1 MSSQAAVR
9 TDDHDIEKRRHRRVE
24 LVLPA
29 RFMLPDETEYEA
41 TLQNISAGGLML
53 KSDTQ
58 PDMGTQI
65 IVYVQDIG
73 RLEGEVVR
81 HIPDGFAISFKFA
94 EKLRERV
101 VEKLTHKINA
111 ALTGVEQRA
120 TVRHESNEKAHLMLA
135 DGSEIECRVLDM
147 SLGGVSLA
155 VSLRPPVGE
164 LIHIGKMSG
173 RVVRHHEHG
182 IGVAF
187 DAVQAHWG
195 SLSNSLR

>member
-1 MSSQAAVR
+1 MTPQAAVR
-9 TDDHDIEKRRHRRVE
+9 TDDASIEKRRHRRVE

-29 RFMLPDETEYEA
+29 RFMLPDKSEYDG

-53 KSDTQ
+53 KSEEQ
-58 PDMGTQI
+58 PALGTTV
-65 IVYVQDIG
+65 IVYVQEIG

-81 HIPDGFAISFKFA
+81 HYEDGFAVNFTFA
-94 EKLRERV
+94 EALRERI
-101 VEKLTHKINA
+101 VEKLTSKINA
-111 ALTGVEQRA
+111 VMTGVEQRA
-120 TVRHESNEKAHLMLA
+120 TLRREVNEKAHLMLA

-147 SLGGVSLA
+147 SLGGLSLA
-155 VSLRPPVGE
+155 VTLRPPVGE
-164 LIHIGKMSG
+164 LIHIGKMRG

-187 DAVQAHWG
+187 DTVQASWG

>member
-9 TDDHDIEKRRHRRVE
+9 TEDHDIEKRRHRRVE

-29 RFMLPDETEYEA
+29 RFMLPDKSEYEA

-53 KSDTQ
+53 KSDIQ
-58 PDMGTQI
+58 PEMGALV

-81 HIPDGFAISFKFA
+81 QMPDGFAISFKFA

-101 VEKLTHKINA
+101 VEKLTCKINA

-120 TVRHESNEKAHLMLA
+120 SVRQETDEKAHLMLA

-147 SLGGVSLA
+147 SLGGLSLA

-164 LIHIGKMSG
+164 IIHIGKMRG
-173 RVVRHHEHG
+173 RVVRHHEQG

-187 DAVQAHWG
+187 DTVQANWG